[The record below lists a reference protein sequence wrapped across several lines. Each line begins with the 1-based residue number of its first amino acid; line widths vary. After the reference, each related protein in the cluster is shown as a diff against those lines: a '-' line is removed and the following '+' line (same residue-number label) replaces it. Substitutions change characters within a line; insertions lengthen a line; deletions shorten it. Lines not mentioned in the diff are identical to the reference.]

1 MEYLCSE
8 CSTQLSKF
16 EIELNTQFPI
26 GKLYC
31 QFCQSKKE
39 REIIKDLDDFYEPL
53 KTEKVFSLALDVLPN
68 EPPKNSRLIKSWK
81 KREKWLASKLLINP
95 HTAYYSTESYT
106 EMRTK
111 AANNALRIVKGLS
124 PLNKINTPTTN

>member
-1 MEYLCSE
+1 MDYLCSE

-39 REIIKDLDDFYEPL
+39 REIIKQLADSEADMHNDYTRDLIGD
-53 KTEKVFSLALDVLPN
+53 
-68 EPPKNSRLIKSWK
+68 K
-81 KREKWLASKLLINP
+81 K
-95 HTAYYSTESYT
+95 
-106 EMRTK
+106 
-111 AANNALRIVKGLS
+111 
-124 PLNKINTPTTN
+124 